1 MTTSTISRQ
10 TVPINTDHLHS
21 VEFFHVYTDDDIDGI
36 QTNSLEQLGALKQ
49 MMGSKAQPIILIDN
63 YNPTAH
69 TLGPDDIFRFLEE
82 REALPAYWAY
92 EADLVANAGEL
103 LDNITDRR
111 LAKSYRRYVE
121 AHDKFP
127 CSLLTA
133 AWYLTR
139 LGALDSR
146 GVIRKVRLD
155 EPEYAPVDSLI
166 NILPE
171 MYHGV
176 EERACKII
184 VESEY
189 AQFAPKIRYILY
201 QTEQFEKPNAY

>member
-10 TVPINTDHLHS
+10 TVPINTDHLHG
-21 VEFFHVYTDDDIDGI
+21 VEFFHVYTDDDIDTI
-36 QTNSLEQLGALKQ
+36 QTNSLEQLDALKQ
-49 MMGSKAQPIILIDN
+49 TLGSKAQPIILIDN
-63 YNPTAH
+63 YNPTTH
-69 TLGPDDIFRFLEE
+69 TLGPEDVFRFLGEHD
-82 REALPAYWAY
+82 ALPTYWAY
-92 EADLVANAGEL
+92 EADLVANAERL
-103 LDNITDRR
+103 LDGITDRR
-111 LAKSYRRYVE
+111 LAKSYRRYIE

-139 LGALDSR
+139 LGALDSE
-146 GVIRKVRLD
+146 GIIRKVRPD
-155 EPEYAPVDSLI
+155 MPEYVAVDSLI

-184 VESEY
+184 AESEY
-189 AQFAPKIRYILY
+189 ARFATKIRYVLY